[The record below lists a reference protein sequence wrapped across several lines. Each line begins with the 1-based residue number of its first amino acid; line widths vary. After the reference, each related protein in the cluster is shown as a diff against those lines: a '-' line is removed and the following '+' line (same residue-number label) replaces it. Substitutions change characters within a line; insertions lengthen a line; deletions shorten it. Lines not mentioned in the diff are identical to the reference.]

1 MKGIV
6 FTEFLDMGEE
16 EFGYETVHEVIV
28 ASKVESDGVY
38 TSVGTYE
45 FSELLALISN
55 LSTLKKIEVP
65 VLVKAFGKYL
75 FHTFLKVY
83 PGFFKR
89 CKTSFEFLKSIDDH
103 IHKEVRKLYSD
114 AELPRFQH
122 EQIGND
128 TLNLVYSSSRKL
140 SDLAEG
146 LIEETMIYFDE
157 DYTLTKVP
165 LKEDGTMVKFEL
177 VLKNPV
183 LVEAD

>member
-6 FTEFLDMGEE
+6 FTEFLDMVEE
-16 EFGYETVHEVIV
+16 EFGYETVHEIIV
-28 ASKVESDGVY
+28 ASEVESDGVY

-55 LSTLKKIEVP
+55 LSTLKKVEVP

-83 PGFFKR
+83 PGFFTR
-89 CKTSFEFLKSIDDH
+89 CKSSFEFLKSIDDH

-122 EQIGND
+122 EQIGED
-128 TLNLVYSSSRKL
+128 QLNLVYSSSRKL
-140 SDLAEG
+140 GDLAEG
-146 LIEETMIYFDE
+146 LIEETMLYFNDAY
-157 DYTLTKVP
+157 DLKKVP
-165 LKEDGTMVKFEL
+165 VNEDGSIIRFEL
-177 VLKNPV
+177 VLKKH
-183 LVEAD
+183 EMAS